1 MSLIILSMSC
11 RYLARTV
18 LIPFEH
24 DAPSVELGVL
34 TQVIENAPACFPH
47 LLTIG
52 HKIEMLEVE
61 KLKELQERVTTT
73 VAGNIDSRLATQ
85 YAISIFCA
93 LEVSLFL

>member
-1 MSLIILSMSC
+1 MSC
-11 RYLARTV
+11 RYLARTL

-24 DAPSVELGVL
+24 DAPSAELGVL

-47 LLTIG
+47 LLAIG

-73 VAGNIDSRLATQ
+73 VAGNIDSRLATIC
-85 YAISIFCA
+85 YKHILCTRGIAI
-93 LEVSLFL
+93 L